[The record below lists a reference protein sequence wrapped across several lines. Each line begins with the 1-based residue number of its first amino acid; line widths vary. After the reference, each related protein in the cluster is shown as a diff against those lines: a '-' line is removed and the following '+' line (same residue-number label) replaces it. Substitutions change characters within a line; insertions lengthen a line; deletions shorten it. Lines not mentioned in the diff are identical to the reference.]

1 MLFCFSLNLSGKQLT
16 DRQSH
21 LCRLHVTILAVQ
33 SVPGSQHPFRFL
45 FRIKMPCLLCSIWTQ
60 SESREATNG
69 SLCTLIMCNTWFLL
83 SCVPVNSLDIRNSHF
98 PPSLFLSSSLIGWAP
113 SCPVGVG
120 LSLLLPVFFF
130 FSWKWKLTKA
140 LKPCRRVFSHCW

>member
-1 MLFCFSLNLSGKQLT
+1 MANNWQTDYYLCQLHVNILAALRLT
-16 DRQSH
+16 VSARQSATFT
-21 LCRLHVTILAVQ
+21 LFIQNQKDMFALLILNTKWEQEGNKQQPLHFDHVQ
-33 SVPGSQHPFRFL
+33 Y
-45 FRIKMPCLLCSIWTQ
+45 
-60 SESREATNG
+60 
-69 SLCTLIMCNTWFLL
+69 LIFVKL
-83 SCVPVNSLDIRNSHF
+83 CVPVNRSLDIRNSHF

-120 LSLLLPVFFF
+120 LSLLLPVFCFF